1 MDSFYSFI
9 IKKDDYMT
17 MREKDILQYIKE
29 ITDEEQRLFSKG
41 KLSDEEKTRLEQ
53 LKIELDQYWDLL
65 RQRRAKKEFG
75 QDPDNI
81 ELRGP
86 DTVEN
91 YEQ

>member
-1 MDSFYSFI
+1 MKEKEI
-9 IKKDDYMT
+9 LEHIRKMT
-17 MREKDILQYIKE
+17 EEEQKLYARGNE
-29 ITDEEQRLFSKG
+29 ITDEEKST
-41 KLSDEEKTRLEQ
+41 LSALEVQ
-53 LKIELDQYWDLL
+53 LDQYWDLL

-75 QDPDNI
+75 QNPDKA

>member
-9 IKKDDYMT
+9 IKKDNYMT